1 MYKVFVNDTPVFLTS
16 KKVLEKNAVCIP
28 LKGVNIEQLVE
39 KVSNGQ
45 NKHYYLYYP
54 NEELLLQ
61 KFKKKIEVVVAAGGL
76 VRNPKNEI
84 LFIKRNGKWDLPK
97 GRVEDN
103 EKIEDAAMRETEE
116 ETGVKNL
123 EIVRPLKVTYHFFSR
138 NDNLKLKE
146 TYWFEMKT
154 NYTGVLSPETAEG
167 IKKAVWKKKKKW
179 NKTLGKSYAN
189 IKELFVDERCVEYRK
204 AMD

>member
-16 KKVLEKNAVCIP
+16 KKILGKNIKCVP
-28 LKGVNIEQLVE
+28 LKETNIEQLVDSISKDE
-39 KVSNGQ
+39 KTQ
-45 NKHYYLYYP
+45 YYLYHP
-54 NEELLLQ
+54 NGELLLQ
-61 KFKKKIEVVVAAGGL
+61 KFKKKVEVVVAAGGL
-76 VRNPKNEI
+76 VRNKKNEI

-103 EKIEDAAMRETEE
+103 EKIEDAALRETEE

-123 EIVRPLKVTYHFFSR
+123 EIVRPLKVTYHFFNR
-138 NDNLKLKE
+138 NEKLKLKE

-154 NYTGVLSPETAEG
+154 DYNGVLKPETTEG

-179 NKTLGKSYAN
+179 DKTLEKAYAN
-189 IKELFVDERCVEYRK
+189 IKELFVDEGCMVI
-204 AMD
+204 